1 MKLLLKISVLFIFTG
16 LFLWSC
22 SESGGRKASDKKTK
36 KSSVRIPVPDFNAD
50 SAYEYVKKQVDF
62 GPRVPNSEAHEVCA
76 NYLLE
81 KLKDYADTAF
91 FQSFKTRA
99 FDGTTLNGK
108 NIIASFN
115 LKAKSRIFLSAHWDS
130 RPWADKDP
138 DPSKH
143 NIPVDAA
150 NDGASGVGVILE
162 IARQLSISKPEIG
175 VDMIFFDLEDYG
187 NYSDN
192 DSWALGAQYWSK
204 NLHDPDYNAKYG
216 ILLDMVGAKGAK
228 FYMEG
233 YSMMYAADIVKKVW
247 TAAGR
252 TGYGSFFI
260 FEKVGYIDD
269 DHLSVNENAGIP
281 TIDII
286 HLDNNSS
293 NGSFFEYWHTTKDNM
308 DAIDKEVLKAVGQTL
323 MTVIYEEK

>member
-1 MKLLLKISVLFIFTG
+1 MKTFFKTQLLILLTAAFLIS
-16 LFLWSC
+16 C
-22 SESGGRKASDKKTK
+22 NNSGSK
-36 KSSVRIPVPDFNAD
+36 KSPGSKAWEKTVTVSIPDFNAD
-50 SAYEYVKKQVDF
+50 SAYYYIKKQVDF
-62 GPRVPNSEAHEVCA
+62 GPRVPGSEAHEECA
-76 NYLLE
+76 DYLLD
-81 KLKDYADTAF
+81 KLRDYADTAF
-91 FQSFKTRA
+91 FQPFKTRA

-115 LKAKSRIFLSAHWDS
+115 LNARSRIFLSSHWDS

-143 NIPVDAA
+143 NLPVDAA

-162 IARQLSISKPEIG
+162 IARQISISRPTVG
-175 VDMIFFDLEDYG
+175 VDVIFFDLEDYG

-204 NLHDPDYNAKYG
+204 NLHDPDYRAKYG

-233 YSMMYAADIVKKVW
+233 YSMMYAADVVKKVW

-252 TGYGSFFI
+252 AGYGQDFI

-308 DAIDKEVLKAVGQTL
+308 DAIDKNTLKAVGQTL
-323 MTVIYEEK
+323 LTVIYEER

>member
-1 MKLLLKISVLFIFTG
+1 MKNSTKIFLLSLFAVMF
-16 LFLWSC
+16 FVSC
-22 SESGGRKASDKKTK
+22 SDNSRKKTSRNNPK
-36 KSSVRIPVPDFNAD
+36 ENKTHIMIPDFNAD
-50 SAYEYVKKQVDF
+50 SAYVFVKKQVDF
-62 GPRVPNSEAHEVCA
+62 GPRVPGSSAHEACA
-76 NYLLE
+76 GYLLD
-81 KLKDYADTAF
+81 KLKEFADTAF

-108 NIIASFN
+108 NIIGSFN
-115 LKAKSRIFLSAHWDS
+115 PKARSRIFLCSHWDS

-162 IARQLSISKPEIG
+162 IARQMSISKPEIG
-175 VDMIFFDLEDYG
+175 VDAIFFDLEDYG
-187 NYSDN
+187 SYSDN
-192 DSWALGAQYWSK
+192 DSWALGARYWSK

-233 YSMMYAADIVKKVW
+233 YSMMYAADVVKKVW

-252 TGYGSFFI
+252 AGYGQDFI

-269 DHLSVNENAGIP
+269 DHLPVNENAGIP

-286 HLDNNSS
+286 HLDNESS

-308 DAIDKEVLKAVGQTL
+308 DAISKETLKAVGQTL
-323 MTVIYEEK
+323 LTVIYEEK

>member
-1 MKLLLKISVLFIFTG
+1 MKLLIKISVIFIFAG
-16 LFLWSC
+16 VVLISC
-22 SESGGRKASDKKTK
+22 SDSGNRKSSNK
-36 KSSVRIPVPDFNAD
+36 KSRKNNVQISVPDFNAD
-50 SAYEYVKKQVDF
+50 STYRFVKTQVDF

-76 NYLLE
+76 NYLLD
-81 KLKDYADTAF
+81 KLRDYADTAF

-115 LKAKSRIFLSAHWDS
+115 LNAKSRIFLSAHWDS
-130 RPWADKDP
+130 RPWSDKDP

-162 IARQLSISKPEIG
+162 IARQMSISKPGIG

-204 NLHDPDYNAKYG
+204 NLHDPDYRAKYG

-252 TGYGSFFI
+252 AGYGTFFI

-286 HLDNNSS
+286 HLANNSS

-323 MTVIYEEK
+323 MTVIYEER